1 MKNGLK
7 KQMLGLFGTMYEAHT
22 EIKKLMNAGEIKT
35 ASDLLGE
42 CQNMAIRIGTT
53 IDESEGE
60 NTEAVKL
67 LEDYCEIAY
76 EVSQLS
82 DGNKACKM
90 LDKAIIKAENSVK
103 NDIPSRLEIAI
114 MPYKASMWDSLES
127 IWKAAD
133 EDPECDVFVIPIP
146 YYDRNPDH
154 SLGKFHY
161 EGNDFPDYV
170 PIIDYEKYD
179 LEKQRPDVIYIHNPY
194 DDSNFVTSVDPKY
207 YSYELKKYTEMLVY
221 IPYYVTVML
230 ESTSLDPRPV
240 YYNADKIVLL
250 SDLLIER
257 ANRIYA
263 GDKNMRT
270 KFVALGSPIID
281 AVLNS
286 NKEDFTLP
294 ASWKSMI
301 NGKRVVMFDLTLFVA
316 LVKSGD
322 YLKKLK
328 ITFDYFQ
335 NNDTYV
341 LWWRPHPLTQNTLK
355 TMRPQLMDEY
365 DRIVQYYLDNKI
377 GIYDDTPDVM
387 RAVKWC
393 DIYYGNKTSSVYA
406 LFCYDGKITVSDG
419 FAQDDIISDS
429 INDFAFDFKN
439 NSIDNSDR
447 ALLNRNNNADGT
459 AGEKIHKHIK
469 KWACENI

>member
-1 MKNGLK
+1 
-7 KQMLGLFGTMYEAHT
+7 
-22 EIKKLMNAGEIKT
+22 
-35 ASDLLGE
+35 
-42 CQNMAIRIGTT
+42 
-53 IDESEGE
+53 
-60 NTEAVKL
+60 
-67 LEDYCEIAY
+67 
-76 EVSQLS
+76 
-82 DGNKACKM
+82 
-90 LDKAIIKAENSVK
+90 
-103 NDIPSRLEIAI
+103 
-114 MPYKASMWDSLES
+114 
-127 IWKAAD
+127 
-133 EDPECDVFVIPIP
+133 
-146 YYDRNPDH
+146 
-154 SLGKFHY
+154 
-161 EGNDFPDYV
+161 
-170 PIIDYEKYD
+170 
-179 LEKQRPDVIYIHNPY
+179 
-194 DDSNFVTSVDPKY
+194 
-207 YSYELKKYTEMLVY
+207 MLVY

-316 LVKSGD
+316 LVKSGA